1 MEYYNLRKNPAYL
14 YLKGS
19 RVLEFSNTCVHV
31 ADIFEGIGL
40 TFNGLNAVPF
50 VHLEAQTATAV
61 EKLTTCYAA
70 PSEGGVVL
78 NLGAFPNAART
89 YFLRMGK
96 GKQAGCRLF
105 PLWRFGPYG
114 FLILESLKQKRN
126 SGCPQ
131 LKWLFPRYKPVF
143 KQGIILRCLRKTGK
157 LCAHLCCAHIKRY
170 LIS

>member
-61 EKLTTCYAA
+61 EKLTTSYAA

-96 GKQAGCRLF
+96 GKQAGCCLF
-105 PLWRFGPYG
+105 SLWRFGPYG

-126 SGCPQ
+126 SVCPNSNGSFHAAS
-131 LKWLFPRYKPVF
+131 LFSSRALSFAVCERPENYVLTFAVR
-143 KQGIILRCLRKTGK
+143 
-157 LCAHLCCAHIKRY
+157 
-170 LIS
+170 ISRDI

>member
-61 EKLTTCYAA
+61 EKLDYLLCR
-70 PSEGGVVL
+70 SIGRRRCFESRR
-78 NLGAFPNAART
+78 FSKRRT
-89 YFLRMGK
+89 DIFFADGQRKTGRMLLIFIMEIWPVWLFDFGEPETK
-96 GKQAGCRLF
+96 AEFRL
-105 PLWRFGPYG
+105 
-114 FLILESLKQKRN
+114 
-126 SGCPQ
+126 PQ
-131 LKWLFPRYKPVF
+131 LKWLFPRCKPVF